1 MSEVKNIHAPV
12 GSIDRFSRQIFQ
24 NAGVD
29 SRSSDAATR
38 AMLHGSI
45 HGVDSHG
52 IRLLAHY
59 VKAFQGGRLNKQP
72 KITITQKRSG
82 TTVLDAD
89 NAHGAVGAFAAIE
102 HAIGNAQVAGIA
114 AVAIQNTSHF
124 GPAGAFSKA
133 AADAGMIA
141 LVFGLSLIHI

>member
-1 MSEVKNIHAPV
+1 MSKVKEIHAPV

-59 VKAFQGGRLNKQP
+59 VRAFQGGRLNKRP
-72 KITITQKRSG
+72 KIRLPK
-82 TTVLDAD
+82 
-89 NAHGAVGAFAAIE
+89 NAAERRF
-102 HAIGNAQVAGIA
+102 
-114 AVAIQNTSHF
+114 
-124 GPAGAFSKA
+124 
-133 AADAGMIA
+133 
-141 LVFGLSLIHI
+141 

>member
-59 VKAFQGGRLNKQP
+59 VRGV
-72 KITITQKRSG
+72 SG
-82 TTVLDAD
+82 W
-89 NAHGAVGAFAAIE
+89 AA
-102 HAIGNAQVAGIA
+102 Q
-114 AVAIQNTSHF
+114 
-124 GPAGAFSKA
+124 
-133 AADAGMIA
+133 
-141 LVFGLSLIHI
+141 